1 MDGGCVDGDGG
12 CGGDG
17 CGGGVDG
24 GGCNGCGD
32 GVDSGGIVAVLEPGK
47 RRKGKHTEK
56 CNNCVHLQPFH
67 YCIW

>member
-1 MDGGCVDGDGG
+1 
-12 CGGDG
+12 
-17 CGGGVDG
+17 
-24 GGCNGCGD
+24 
-32 GVDSGGIVAVLEPGK
+32 VAVLEPGK